1 MLIIGNHHSVGN
13 CSLYSYT
20 AGPHVGRQGLSMRS
34 SIARATAIEYGVI
47 AAGIFVS
54 CVVRYFH
61 YGLGAS
67 AAEYGIIAVGA
78 AVMLILGVEGFASRL
93 HRPL

>member
-1 MLIIGNHHSVGN
+1 MWGDK
-13 CSLYSYT
+13 
-20 AGPHVGRQGLSMRS
+20 GLSMSS

-47 AAGIFVS
+47 AVGIFVS
-54 CVVRYFH
+54 CFVRYFH

-78 AVMLILGVEGFASRL
+78 AVMLILGVEVFASRP